1 MTLLD
6 RIRKLLAY
14 FVFLPN
20 ITPARALFSSEIFPW
35 AFLYSLR
42 RSVVIPRPYVYFLC
56 YLGMNA
62 VLFAGGNGWLVSARS
77 VFALVNSSFVFIAI
91 QSLDEEELAQ
101 LGKALFFVFGL
112 NVVIGLI
119 QYLGVFPDF
128 LADFLRIFIERIQ
141 TEADLRG
148 VSGLYS
154 EPAYMSYAIHSF
166 FLFVM
171 FKKGISLTSREG
183 MYALGALAVF
193 DIFVIRSLTDIILL
207 SLILMAIQKRQN
219 LVKMIPVVLVSGL
232 LVYVYFDG
240 HPSPPRSIAALQDF
254 FQNQHY
260 KDPLPWIL
268 DVSGFRLASVWGSY
282 RYGLLHP
289 LGSGL
294 GNWGK
299 ASIDAI
305 DGIGVDLSGLS
316 YFVSQFGI
324 DYTGVRPACYGADL
338 MLETGIVGF
347 VLFLGVMGS
356 FIFSQTLFQD
366 ENTRPIVV
374 LFIFNCF
381 FLGTIGDP
389 IPFATF
395 GLVCRER
402 CLPLPVDYG
411 FFKNRVT

>member
-1 MTLLD
+1 MMLLD

-20 ITPARALFSSEIFPW
+20 ITPARVLFSSEIFPW

-42 RSVVIPRPYVYFLC
+42 RAVVIPKAYRFFLA
-56 YLGMNA
+56 YLLLNA
-62 VLFAGGNGWLVSARS
+62 LMLAGSGGLLVSARS
-77 VFALVNSSFVFIAI
+77 LFALVNSSFIFIAI
-91 QSLDEEELAQ
+91 QSLEEEELAH

-112 NVVIGLI
+112 NVVIGLV
-119 QYLGVFPDF
+119 QYFGVFPDF

-166 FLFVM
+166 FLFYM
-171 FKKGISLTSREG
+171 FKKGIKLTSRNG
-183 MYALGALAVF
+183 IYALMALAIF

-207 SLILMAIQKRQN
+207 SLILLSIQRREN
-219 LVKMIPVVLVSGL
+219 LIKIIPLVLVGFL
-232 LVYVYFDG
+232 LVYLYFDG

-254 FQNQHY
+254 VENQHY

-316 YFVSQFGI
+316 YFVSKFGI
-324 DYTGVRPACYGADL
+324 DYTGVRPACFGADL

-347 VLFLGVMGS
+347 LLFVGVMWS
-356 FIFSQTLFQD
+356 FIFSKTLFAD
-366 ENTRPIVV
+366 ENTRPILV
-374 LFIFNCF
+374 LFVFNCF
-381 FLGTIGDP
+381 LLGTIGDP

-395 GLVCRER
+395 GMVCREK
-402 CLPLPVDYG
+402 LLSFPSDYWPL
-411 FFKNRVT
+411 KRNLI